1 MSNRHPI
8 RMLFCGFLLS
18 AAPLAAGQAHD
29 GSPPKGKAGSDSAPA
44 RERIDVCMLLSS
56 AEIEAVQKEAV
67 TEKGASTQPSGG
79 MLMSQCVFHTATF
92 AKSVH
97 VALAAPERAG
107 KSGLAPREFWQR
119 QFHPTAVKEEETSVA
134 RKKSEQEREE
144 EANEARPITGLG
156 EEAYWVGNSVA
167 GALYVLQ
174 GEVFLR
180 ISVGGVGE
188 ESARIEKTKILARAA
203 VKRLWL
209 IALSQRAKRHRL
221 SRSESDGSAAAGAG
235 CR

>member
-18 AAPLAAGQAHD
+18 AAPLAAGQAHG
-29 GSPPKGKAGSDSAPA
+29 GSPPKAKAGNDSAPA
-44 RERIDVCMLLSS
+44 KEKIDVCMLLSS
-56 AEIEAVQKEAV
+56 AEIEAVQKEPV
-67 TEKGASTQPSGG
+67 KETRASTQSSGG

-97 VALAAPERAG
+97 VALATPERAG
-107 KSGLAPREFWQR
+107 KSGLAPRKFWQR
-119 QFHPTAVKEEETSVA
+119 QFHPTAVKEGETGVA

-144 EANEARPITGLG
+144 EANEARSITGLG
-156 EEAYWVGNSVA
+156 EEAYWVGNPVA

-188 ESARIEKTKILARAA
+188 ESARIEKTKILARAV
-203 VKRLWL
+203 VKRL
-209 IALSQRAKRHRL
+209 
-221 SRSESDGSAAAGAG
+221 
-235 CR
+235 

>member
-1 MSNRHPI
+1 
-8 RMLFCGFLLS
+8 MLFCGFLLS

-203 VKRLWL
+203 VKRL
-209 IALSQRAKRHRL
+209 
-221 SRSESDGSAAAGAG
+221 
-235 CR
+235 

>member
-156 EEAYWVGNSVA
+156 EEAYWVGNPVA

-203 VKRLWL
+203 AKRLWL